1 MSSFNKRHLLAILV
15 LCFITVSLAQAQTIS
30 AEITDSSIESE
41 IISTEALAETQS
53 TEPDYSLVI
62 NLDEIADFP
71 DVKSGSPYFV
81 ASKFLKAH
89 QIIEGYPDGTFQPN
103 KPINRAEA
111 LKILNRAFLFQQHS
125 QVEKPLSS
133 LKAAEDQTT
142 NNCQFPD
149 VYADQWY
156 YNYVC
161 QAFNNQVVEGYPDGT
176 FKPEQTINKVEALKM
191 ALLQSG
197 LPFTDDTGDIYSDV
211 NNDEW
216 YFPIAKMA
224 KQKTLYV
231 PDKQNYLHAGTTL
244 NRGEF
249 AALIYRIIK
258 FEQANVEFGKTTF
271 YGQSFDGRNTAS
283 GQKLN
288 MSEYQAAHK
297 SLPFGTKVK
306 VTNLAN
312 GKSIVATVIDRGPYV
327 HGYIID
333 LTTGAF
339 AELASLGTG
348 VINTEVEIVN

>member
-1 MSSFNKRHLLAILV
+1 MSSFKKSHLLAILV
-15 LCFITVSLAQAQTIS
+15 LCFLTISLAQAQSIS
-30 AEITDSSIESE
+30 ELTFEE
-41 IISTEALAETQS
+41 TLAPAVEMA
-53 TEPDYSLVI
+53 PDYSQII
-62 NLDEIADFP
+62 NLDEIAEFP
-71 DVKSGSPYFV
+71 DVKVGNQYYL
-81 ASKFLKAH
+81 ASKYLKAH
-89 QIIEGYPDGTFQPN
+89 KIIEGYPDGTFQPS

-111 LKILNRAFLFQQHS
+111 LKIINRAFTFQQHS

-133 LKAAEDQTT
+133 QNETAENLSTC
-142 NNCQFPD
+142 NFPD
-149 VYADQWY
+149 VYSDQWY
-156 YNYVC
+156 YSYVC
-161 QAFNNQVVEGYPDGT
+161 TAFNNQVVQGYPDGT

-191 ALLQSG
+191 GLLQSG
-197 LPFTDDTGDIYSDV
+197 LPFLDDTGDIYSDV
-211 NNDEW
+211 DSQEW
-216 YFPIAKMA
+216 YFTIAKMA

-231 PDKQNYLHAGTTL
+231 PDKQNFLHADTTL

-249 AALIYRIIK
+249 AALIYRLIK
-258 FEQANVEFGKTTF
+258 YQQSTSEFGKTTF

-283 GQKLN
+283 GEKLN

>member
-1 MSSFNKRHLLAILV
+1 MNALKRSHYLLAISL
-15 LCFITVSLAQAQTIS
+15 LCLITVSLAQAQTS
-30 AEITDSSIESE
+30 AEITSE
-41 IISTEALAETQS
+41 TTITSETIITIPEVIA
-53 TEPDYSLVI
+53 PDYTQII
-62 NLDEIADFP
+62 NLDEVADFP
-71 DVKSGSPYFV
+71 DVKSGNAYFL
-81 ASKFLKAH
+81 ASKYLKAH
-89 QIIEGYPDGTFQPN
+89 GIIEGYPDGTFQPT

-111 LKILNRAFLFQQHS
+111 LKILNRAFVFQQYS

-133 LKAAEDQTT
+133 LQNADAETAIKC
-142 NNCQFPD
+142 NFPD
-149 VYADQWY
+149 VYDDQWY

-161 QAFNNQVVEGYPDGT
+161 TAFNNQIVEGYPDGT

-197 LPFTDDTGDIYSDV
+197 LPFLDDTGDIYSDV
-211 NNDEW
+211 NSDEW

-231 PDKQNYLHAGTTL
+231 PDKQNYLHAGDTL

-249 AALIYRIIK
+249 AALIYRLIK
-258 FEQANVEFGKTTF
+258 YEQANSEFGKTTF

-283 GQKLN
+283 GQPLN

-348 VINTEVEIVN
+348 VINTEVEIVD